1 LYASDDSPR
10 APVAGFNVW
19 EEPVE
24 RGSDLPLDEWMSVFA
39 SAPGVGVA
47 LVSSGLRILYANA
60 AAARLHTLSSP
71 EELRQ
76 KHLSELFPAP
86 WVEERE
92 ALIRRVLSTGK
103 PVIVRAIMRG
113 KQVEATILPVPGEI
127 AESPGEAPENDR
139 VLVVTIEGQTPE
151 QFIPEGV
158 EVVESE
164 AVDLGPLAVLTP
176 RELEVLA
183 LIGQGHSAK
192 EIASILNCSPR
203 TVERHRDS
211 IGKKLDKDDR
221 VKLALVARAAGLEL
235 RDAQLNRVTL
245 PARDESL
252 QELKPAIMQRA
263 GQAKHEGRANG
274 D

>member
-1 LYASDDSPR
+1 
-10 APVAGFNVW
+10 
-19 EEPVE
+19 
-24 RGSDLPLDEWMSVFA
+24 MSVFA
-39 SAPGVGVA
+39 NAPGVGVA
-47 LVSSGLRILYANA
+47 LVSSDLRILYANP
-60 AAARLHTLSSP
+60 AAARLYASSSP
-71 EELRQ
+71 EELHER
-76 KHLSELFPAP
+76 HLSELFPAP
-86 WVEERE
+86 WVEERQ
-92 ALIRRVLSTGK
+92 ALVRRVLATGK

-113 KQVEATILPVPGEI
+113 KQVEATILPVPAEI
-127 AESPGEAPENDR
+127 AEAPNERPENDR
-139 VLVVTIEGQTPE
+139 VLIVTIEGETPQ

-158 EVVESE
+158 EVVESD

-245 PARDESL
+245 PGRDDSF
-252 QELKPAIMQRA
+252 QELKPTPMQRA
-263 GQAKHEGRANG
+263 GQVRRDGHAANG